1 MKKNICTYICSV
13 CVCMCVCMC
22 VLKRDHHK
30 GKRYCDMGEE
40 SHTVHGDRR
49 ACSELGR
56 VKGGQGMMKKDDG
69 G

>member
-1 MKKNICTYICSV
+1 MWN
-13 CVCMCVCMC
+13 
-22 VLKRDHHK
+22 RF
-30 GKRYCDMGEE
+30 CDMGEE